1 MTDMSTKPHVV
12 ALIQC
17 RMGSTRLPEK
27 VMMDLCGKPV
37 IGKIF
42 DRLKACRTVDEI
54 VICTA
59 DTPQNQVIVDYA
71 NANHLPVHAGSEN
84 DLVDRIY
91 QMAKRF
97 HADVVIRVTAD
108 CPLVDPAL
116 VDRLVDASIADPT
129 LEYITNIL
137 PPTFPDGLDLDVV
150 SMKAIQK
157 VWDRSRGDAFKSEWF
172 NHDLRNNPDIYKTLK
187 ITNDVDLSQMR
198 WTVDYPEDMELIRVI
213 FTRLSPNGEPFGMND
228 ILKLLEEHPVL
239 GEINA
244 KYVRDAAYYAAIEA
258 AKTSTT

>member
-1 MTDMSTKPHVV
+1 MTETSPKPRVV

-17 RMGSTRLPEK
+17 RMGSTRLPQK
-27 VMMDLCGKPV
+27 VMMDLNGKPV

-42 DRLKACRTVDEI
+42 DRLKACKTVDEI

-59 DTPQNQVIVDYA
+59 DTQQNQVIVDYA
-71 NANHLPVHAGSEN
+71 VANGLPVFAGSEN

-91 QMAKRF
+91 QMATKFR
-97 HADVVIRVTAD
+97 ADVVIRVTAD
-108 CPLVDPAL
+108 CPLVDPEL
-116 VDRLVDASIADPT
+116 VDRLVGEYVADPS

-150 SMKAIQK
+150 SKKAIQK

-172 NHDLRNNPDIYKTLK
+172 NHDLRNNPDVYKTLK

-198 WTVDYPEDMELIRVI
+198 WTVDYPEDMDLIREI
-213 FTRLSPNGEPFGMND
+213 FTRLSPNGETFGMND
-228 ILKLLEEHPVL
+228 ILKLLNEHPEL